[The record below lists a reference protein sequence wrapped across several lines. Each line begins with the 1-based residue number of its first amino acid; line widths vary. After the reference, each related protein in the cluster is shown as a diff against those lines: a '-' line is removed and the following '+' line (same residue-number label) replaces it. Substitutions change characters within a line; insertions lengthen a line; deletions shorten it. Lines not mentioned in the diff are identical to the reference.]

1 MLNKSIAICRKSH
14 SSVSWPLCQDEL
26 TTARGSAEL
35 LSTKAKAAAEAA
47 TARAARKH
55 SKELARVRATADR
68 AKQVLHSS
76 QMHVEMQ
83 LKIAIL
89 TQFGLLA
96 LDPDQTL
103 RMGFP

>member
-1 MLNKSIAICRKSH
+1 M
-14 SSVSWPLCQDEL
+14 SWLLRQDEL

-35 LSTKAKAAAEAA
+35 LSRRAKAAAEAA

-55 SKELARVRATADR
+55 SKELARICATADR

-83 LKIAIL
+83 LKTAIL
-89 TQFGLLA
+89 Q
-96 LDPDQTL
+96 P
-103 RMGFP
+103 